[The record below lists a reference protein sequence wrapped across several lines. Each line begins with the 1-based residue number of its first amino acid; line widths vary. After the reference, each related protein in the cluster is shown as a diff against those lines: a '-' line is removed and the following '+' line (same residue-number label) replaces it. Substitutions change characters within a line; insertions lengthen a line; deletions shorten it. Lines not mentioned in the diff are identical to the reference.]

1 MRKALTKPP
10 PARRDA
16 RPSRWA
22 PFALGLAFAPPFA
35 MALAFAP
42 PALAQSTTANEA
54 REAFRAGISLEQA
67 GDWERAL
74 KKFRDAAGFKS
85 TAQVRFHIARCL
97 EKLGHWTEAIGA
109 YELAMA
115 DATGADRNEIMRH
128 SKPAVEALRA
138 KVPKLILERGPGS
151 DLATVQLNDTEVG
164 SASFGQPMAL
174 NPGGHVLKVS
184 ESGATEEQIVVMTE
198 GETKTVVIRPPKKA
212 APPPPPPPPPQP
224 LTAST
229 ESEGGATWLPWTLMG
244 VGAASLA
251 AAGVF
256 VVMRQQ
262 KLGELEDECGSGR
275 DNCPPSARSLYDD
288 GKRFT
293 LLANVTGGVGAAVL
307 GAGVV
312 LLVMQPKGKDAA
324 PAASSTSLRF
334 TVSPG
339 MVGVGGRF

>member
-1 MRKALTKPP
+1 MRKAPTKPT
-10 PARRDA
+10 PARRAA

-22 PFALGLAFAPPFA
+22 PFAL
-35 MALAFAP
+35 ALALAP
-42 PALAQSTTANEA
+42 PARAQSTSANEA

-85 TAQVRFHIARCL
+85 TPQVRFHIARCL

-115 DATGADRNEIMRH
+115 DATGADRNEIMKH
-128 SKPAVEALRA
+128 AKPAVEALRG
-138 KVPKLILERGPGS
+138 KVPKLVLERGPGAELS
-151 DLATVQLNDTEVG
+151 TVQLNDTEVG

-184 ESGATEEQIVVMTE
+184 EGGATEEQIVVMAE

-212 APPPPPPPPPQP
+212 ATPPPPPAPSQP
-224 LTAST
+224 LAPAPEPEAGSN
-229 ESEGGATWLPWTLMG
+229 WLPWGLMG

-256 VVMRQQ
+256 VVLRQQ
-262 KLGELEDECGSGR
+262 RLNDLEDQCGPDR
-275 DNCPPSARSLYDD
+275 DNCPASAKSLYDD
-288 GKRFT
+288 GKRFS
-293 LLANVTGGVGAAVL
+293 LLANVTGGVGAAAL

-312 LLVMQPKGKDAA
+312 LLLVQPKGKDAA
-324 PAASSTSLRF
+324 PTASSATSLRL
-334 TVSPG
+334 TLSPG